1 MMTTLPLPDQGML
14 RVNPGKRR
22 QEYLEK
28 AKKAEARADQT
39 QDVSAKAIWRQVAEM
54 YREMARLEPNRV

>member
-1 MMTTLPLPDQGML
+1 ML